1 MRGYNWIAILLCVII
16 FLATFLTGDGSA
28 LMLNVIGISVVISG
42 TFGATFLSYPHGDIS
57 AAFKVARNSYL
68 VEPPTAKE
76 IVNGLMDLSIRSR
89 HEGILSL
96 ENAEE
101 ETTIMF
107 LKSALGMLVDG
118 YRPVEF
124 RDVLYTEMYFF
135 QQRRR
140 QQERVFRHMARLAP
154 SFGVA
159 GSVIGLIGMLAGIGE
174 VGVVI
179 KTIPVALTSTL
190 YGIVLANFV
199 FIPAAESI
207 AVKTRK
213 ELLMQKLVVEGVGTI
228 ASEHNT
234 VRLQT
239 KLESFLTPAAR
250 AENHQS
256 FEDLRNKYQ
265 ELKLARLEGAGDTA

>member
-1 MRGYNWIAILLCVII
+1 MNGYNWLAVTLCVGI
-16 FLATFLTGDGSA
+16 FLTTFLAGDGA
-28 LMLNVIGISVVISG
+28 GLMLNIIGITVVISG
-42 TFGATFLSYPHGDIS
+42 TLGATFLSYPQSDIK

-68 VEPPTAKE
+68 VDPPTAKE

-89 HEGILSL
+89 HEGVLSL

-101 ETTIMF
+101 ETTVMF

-118 YRPVEF
+118 YREAEF
-124 RDVLYTEMYFF
+124 RDVLFTEMYFF

-140 QQERVFRHMARLAP
+140 QQERLFRHMARLAP

-179 KTIPVALTSTL
+179 KTIPIALTSTL
-190 YGIVLANFV
+190 YGIVLANFM

-207 AVKTRK
+207 NVKTEK
-213 ELLMQKLVVEGVGTI
+213 ELLMQKLVVEGVSAI

-234 VRLQT
+234 IRLQT

-250 AENHQS
+250 AENHLS
-256 FEDLRNKYQ
+256 FEELRNKYQ
-265 ELKLARLEGAGDTA
+265 ELKLARLDEAGETA